1 MANTSNKNKKTTTS
15 STSNT
20 TKKRGRPPKNKTT
33 YNDEM
38 KPYYSKSSSTK
49 SKKSKKNSAL
59 KTCLISLA
67 VVLCIGAIGVGG
79 YYLYQNGYFNNT
91 NKPTPVPTPTP
102 TPTPTPDQDSDDK
115 KDDSVFNYDSPN
127 VSTLISNSKYSID
140 SSSVFYQYSK
150 EEIKNYYKDIDF
162 SKDKETISVSLF
174 NLLKTD
180 QVKLNY
186 DGKNGTYGMSLTWA
200 NYCLV
205 DRNYVTS
212 PLTQEEV
219 DANKWERHV
228 NMDILY
234 QTGDYTFPEDGKT
247 NNMLDREHILPKSY
261 GFNGANDAYKT
272 MLAGTDL
279 HNLRSSD
286 HIGNSTGHNDR
297 FYDDI
302 VSKKDESVYK
312 VAVSNDEVTTT
323 YYYDTVDENGS
334 KIGFFEPAKEDK
346 GDIARAIFYM
356 VIRYKIYEE
365 EDSNGT
371 EAPAI
376 KLVESPH
383 AKTSSTMVPSDT
395 KDTPAEFGILSTLK
409 KWNEEDPVDEFEMT
423 RNNLVYNLQNNRNPF
438 VDYPSLVNLLF

>member
-1 MANTSNKNKKTTTS
+1 MANASNKTKKTSTTTS
-15 STSNT
+15 TNT
-20 TKKRGRPPKNKTT
+20 PKKRGRPPKNKTT
-33 YNDEM
+33 YQNNDM
-38 KPYYSKSSSTK
+38 KPYYPKTTSKS
-49 SKKSKKNSAL
+49 SKKSKKNSPL
-59 KTCLISLA
+59 KICLITLA
-67 VVLCIGAIGVGG
+67 VVLCVGVLGFST
-79 YYLYQNGYFNNT
+79 YYLYQNGYFDNIVNPDS
-91 NKPTPVPTPTP
+91 K
-102 TPTPTPDQDSDDK
+102 PTPTPDDDK
-115 KDDSVFNYDSPN
+115 KDDKEDTDDSTFDYDSPK

-150 EEIKNYYKDIDF
+150 EEIKDYYKDIDF
-162 SKDKETISVSLF
+162 SKDKVTISVSLF

-180 QVKLNY
+180 QTKLNY
-186 DGKNGTYGMSLTWA
+186 DGSNATYKMSYTWA

-219 DANKWERHV
+219 DSNKRNRNV

-234 QTGDYTFPEDGKT
+234 QTGDYTFPEDGNT
-247 NNMLDREHILPKSY
+247 NSKLDREHILPKSY
-261 GFNGANDAYKT
+261 GFNGSNEAYKK

-302 VSKKDESVYK
+302 TSKKEEDEYK
-312 VAVSNDEVTTT
+312 IATSNDKVTTT
-323 YYYDTVDENGS
+323 YYYDTTDENGK

-356 VIRYKIYEE
+356 VTRYKIYEE
-365 EDSNGT
+365 VDSNGT

-376 KLVESPH
+376 KLVENPH

-395 KDTPAEFGILSTLK
+395 KENPAEFGILSTLK